1 MSFILDALKK
11 SESDRQRQS
20 GPALFEVRVAP
31 PRTRLPLW
39 AIAIAVLLVV
49 NLGVVMWMLVR
60 HQHASAAIGPQ
71 PVTSAATTP
80 PSTGIPVPV
89 VATSAPVAPGTAP
102 PALAAATAP
111 AAPLGP
117 AAAPETAGTAAPTPA
132 TAHAAASAVAGTVN
146 GAPDSANAEDYA
158 PAEEPPAPALG
169 NHVRRGTASGVPL
182 YQDVSA
188 TPGTQLPQLRLDLH
202 VFAARPQDRFV
213 MINMHKLREGDTL
226 PDGVHLDSITPEG
239 AVLSY
244 NGSKF
249 LLPRD

>member
-1 MSFILDALKK
+1 
-11 SESDRQRQS
+11 
-20 GPALFEVRVAP
+20 
-31 PRTRLPLW
+31 
-39 AIAIAVLLVV
+39 
-49 NLGVVMWMLVR
+49 
-60 HQHASAAIGPQ
+60 
-71 PVTSAATTP
+71 
-80 PSTGIPVPV
+80 
-89 VATSAPVAPGTAP
+89 
-102 PALAAATAP
+102 
-111 AAPLGP
+111 
-117 AAAPETAGTAAPTPA
+117 
-132 TAHAAASAVAGTVN
+132 VN

-158 PAEEPPAPALG
+158 PAEEPPPPGLG

-188 TPGTQLPQLRLDLH
+188 TPGAQLPQLRLDLH

>member
-1 MSFILDALKK
+1 
-11 SESDRQRQS
+11 
-20 GPALFEVRVAP
+20 VA
-31 PRTRLPLW
+31 T
-39 AIAIAVLLVV
+39 
-49 NLGVVMWMLVR
+49 
-60 HQHASAAIGPQ
+60 
-71 PVTSAATTP
+71 
-80 PSTGIPVPV
+80 TGIPVPV

-111 AAPLGP
+111 AAAP
-117 AAAPETAGTAAPTPA
+117 APVAAPETAGTAAPTPA